1 MKYRV
6 IAKSTR
12 ENSYYLL
19 GTFQR
24 EDMAKIFAA
33 ALEHKADQEDDPEFL
48 IIDIVKDEVCDADPR
63 HFE

>member
-6 IAKSTR
+6 IGKSTR

-24 EDMAKIFAA
+24 EDMAKTFAA
-33 ALEHKADQEDDPEFL
+33 ALERKADQEDDPEFL
-48 IIDIVKDEVCDADPR
+48 IIDIVKEEVWDADA
-63 HFE
+63 E